1 MRRQL
6 ESEMATSLLLTVEA
20 SVVKARVSLGKVGGT
35 ISTVDS
41 EAGNALMLV
50 ITNPFGPKVEITSC
64 VGERSTGFLG
74 RGRQRFVIPM
84 HGLPYQFGE
93 DGERCL
99 AWANTRYLPSFD
111 GLIQLYLIDSAGNEW
126 PVENTDTLHEICRR
140 LRSSR

>member
-1 MRRQL
+1 
-6 ESEMATSLLLTVEA
+6 MATSLLLTVEA

-35 ISTVDS
+35 ISTADS
-41 EAGNALMLV
+41 EAGSALMLV

-111 GLIQLYLIDSAGNEW
+111 GLIQLYLIDSEGNDW
-126 PVENTDTLHEICRR
+126 PVENTDTLHKICRR
-140 LRSSR
+140 LHSSR

>member
-1 MRRQL
+1 
-6 ESEMATSLLLTVEA
+6 MATSLLLTVDA

-35 ISTVDS
+35 ISTADS
-41 EAGNALMLV
+41 ESGNALMLV
-50 ITNPFGPKVEITSC
+50 ITNPLGPKVEITSC

-74 RGRQRFVIPM
+74 RGRQRFIIPM

-111 GLIQLYLIDSAGNEW
+111 ELIQLYLVDGVGSEW
-126 PVENTDTLHEICRR
+126 PVENSDTLHEIRRR
-140 LRSSR
+140 LHSGR